1 MDLVSDPTIT
11 KLLWE
16 SSKYFGD
23 FKKDLSGVLLGVI
36 RFGVVLLKSRSFSS
50 TVMDPIPAPQ
60 NKSDNYIAAGFLNS
74 LLTIYFL
81 WNVLFYGKALIPN
94 WLLCSFKR

>member
-1 MDLVSDPTIT
+1 MDLVNDPTIT
-11 KLLWE
+11 KLFSE

-23 FKKDLSGVLLGVI
+23 FKKDRRGVLLGVI
-36 RFGVVLLKSRSFSS
+36 RFGVALLKLRSFSS

-60 NKSDNYIAAGFLNS
+60 KKSDNYIAAGGFLNS

-81 WNVLFYGKALIPN
+81 
-94 WLLCSFKR
+94 